1 MMVSNVRT
9 GLVGVAL
16 FGALCAYGAALAQS
30 PPMGST
36 PLANT
41 PSAMSATHGATTGL
55 GDSHRF
61 ATPAAAA
68 AHCSNDTIVWSTGTG
83 LTYTLPNASDYGKGT
98 GFYACKGE
106 ADDAGFHPA
115 S

>member
-1 MMVSNVRT
+1 MMNSNFRI
-9 GLVGVAL
+9 GLLGIAL
-16 FGALCAYGAALAQS
+16 FGALGAYGAALAQS
-30 PPMGST
+30 PP
-36 PLANT
+36 LAAPVASSPN
-41 PSAMSATHGATTGL
+41 AISATQGATTGL

-61 ATPAAAA
+61 PTQAAAI
-68 AHCSNDTIVWSTGTG
+68 AHCSNDTIVWSSGPA
-83 LTYTLPNASDYGKGT
+83 LTYSLPNAAGYGKGS

>member
-1 MMVSNVRT
+1 MMVSNLRT
-9 GLVGVAL
+9 GLAGAAL

-30 PPMGST
+30 PPMAPVASA
-36 PLANT
+36 PM
-41 PSAMSATHGATTGL
+41 AMSAMQGATTGL

-61 ATPAAAA
+61 ATRGAAA
-68 AHCSNDTIVWSTGTG
+68 AHCSNDTIVWSTGPQ
-83 LTYTLPNASDYGKGT
+83 LTYTLPNAPDYGKGT
-98 GFYACKGE
+98 GFYACKSE

>member
-30 PPMGST
+30 PPMAPVAS
-36 PLANT
+36 A
-41 PSAMSATHGATTGL
+41 PSAMSAVQGATTGL

-68 AHCSNDTIVWSTGTG
+68 AHCSNDTIVWSTGPG
-83 LTYTLPNASDYGKGT
+83 LTYTLPNAADYGKGT
-98 GFYACKGE
+98 GFYACKTE

>member
-9 GLVGVAL
+9 GLAGVAL

-30 PPMGST
+30 PPMAPVAST
-36 PLANT
+36 PST
-41 PSAMSATHGATTGL
+41 MSAMQGATTGL
-55 GDSHRF
+55 GNSHRF

-68 AHCSNDTIVWSTGTG
+68 AHCSNDTIVWSTGPG
-83 LTYTLPNASDYGKGT
+83 LTYTLPNTSDYGKGE
-98 GFYACKGE
+98 GFYACKSE